1 MSNTYTI
8 EITKDNW
15 VPSRPWYVTLI
26 EPDGH
31 KMTTGGF
38 KSKKSAILNQ
48 VVVWRDIIT
57 NSEEQHINII
67 GSSWHEVF
75 QIENKNDQE
84 NREALDWLTELY
96 INKGPMD

>member
-1 MSNTYTI
+1 MENYKI
-8 EITKDNW
+8 EITKSDW
-15 VPSRPWYVTLI
+15 IPSRPWYVTLI

-48 VVVWRDIIT
+48 VIVWRDIIT
-57 NSEEQHINII
+57 NSEFRHIDIS

-75 QIENKNDQE
+75 EVERRNDQE
-84 NREALDWLTELY
+84 NQEALDQLSALFS
-96 INKGPMD
+96 NKGPMD

>member
-1 MSNTYTI
+1 MENYKI
-8 EITKDNW
+8 EITKSDW
-15 VPSRPWYVTLI
+15 IPSRPWYVTLI

-48 VVVWRDIIT
+48 VIVWRDIIT
-57 NSEEQHINII
+57 ISEFRHFDIS

-75 QIENKNDQE
+75 EVERRNDQE
-84 NREALDWLTELY
+84 NQEALDQLSALFS
-96 INKGPMD
+96 NKGPMD